1 MRLSLGAPLR
11 GHHIKSVSIMAMASA
26 TAVKS
31 FDAYRR
37 PKDRCHL
44 YAAGHSTTSQ
54 VTFGAVGELV
64 LACMHFDICLS
75 QEASFA

>member
-1 MRLSLGAPLR
+1 MGLGP
-11 GHHIKSVSIMAMASA
+11 IKSVSIMAMASA

-31 FDAYRR
+31 FDAYCR
-37 PKDRCHL
+37 PKDRCYL
-44 YAAGHSTTSQ
+44 YAAGHSTTFQ
-54 VTFGAVGELV
+54 VTFGAVGE